1 MKLKYNSFLLKF
13 SLISMIFGLFL
24 CLLNLIFLLI
34 FKENVYIFSLIFVG
48 IITLLVLFSFIYIK
62 KKSYS
67 IDNENVYFSK
77 NKIINFKKE
86 NIVKIKLVDDNT
98 YCYFFDNENKEIVKL
113 PIKSFSDEEKE
124 KLVIILKQFEIIK

>member
-34 FKENVYIFSLIFVG
+34 FKEIVYIFSLIFVG

-67 IDNENVYFSK
+67 IDNENIYFNK
-77 NKIINFKKE
+77 NNIINFKKE
-86 NIVKIKLVDDNT
+86 NITKIKLVDDNT
-98 YCYFFDNENKEIVKL
+98 YCYFFDDENKEIVKL
-113 PIKSFSDEEKE
+113 PIKSFSYEEKE

>member
-48 IITLLVLFSFIYIK
+48 IITLLVLFSFISIK

-67 IDNENVYFSK
+67 IDSENIYFNK
-77 NKIINFKKE
+77 NNIINFKKK
-86 NIVKIKLVDDNT
+86 NITKIKLVDDNT

-124 KLVIILKQFEIIK
+124 KLAIILKQFEIIK

>member
-48 IITLLVLFSFIYIK
+48 IITLLVLFSFISIK

-67 IDNENVYFSK
+67 IDSENIYFNK
-77 NKIINFKKE
+77 NNIINFKKK
-86 NIVKIKLVDDNT
+86 NITKIKLVDDNT